1 MTGAGKFRKREFAI
15 AALLEKATIADAASA
30 IGVSEKTLRR
40 WLQDP
45 DFAAEHRAA
54 QRQAVDLAIAGLKQA
69 TGEAV
74 ATLRRNLTSGMP
86 SVEVRAAT
94 EILSQTA
101 RWQELDELGERVK
114 ALEEAAQGRGAP

>member
-1 MTGAGKFRKREFAI
+1 MSGVGKSRKRDLAI
-15 AALLEKATIADAASA
+15 AALLAKATLAEAAASV
-30 IGVSEKTLRR
+30 GVSEKTLRR

-54 QRQAVDLAIAGLKQA
+54 QRQAVDLAIARLKQA

-74 ATLRRNLTSGMP
+74 ATLRRNLTAGVP

-94 EILSQTA
+94 EILLQTA
-101 RWQELDELGERVK
+101 RWLEVDELAERVK
-114 ALEEAAQGRGAP
+114 AREEAERGRGAP

>member
-15 AALLEKATIADAASA
+15 AALLEKATIAEAASA

-54 QRQAVDLAIAGLKQA
+54 QRQAVDLAIARLKQA

-101 RWQELDELGERVK
+101 RWQELDELADRVK
-114 ALEEAAQGRGAP
+114 ALEQSERGSGVP

>member
-1 MTGAGKFRKREFAI
+1 MTAPGSSHKRDQAI
-15 AALLEKATIADAASA
+15 AALLAQPTITAAA
-30 IGVSEKTLRR
+30 NVVGISEKTLRR

-54 QRQAVDLAIAGLKQA
+54 QRQAVDLAIARLKQA

-74 ATLRRNLTSGMP
+74 ATLRRNLTVGVP

-101 RWQELDELGERVK
+101 RWQELDELAARVK
-114 ALEEAAQGRGAP
+114 ALEDSERGRGAA

>member
-15 AALLEKATIADAASA
+15 AALLQKATIAEAATSV
-30 IGVSEKTLRR
+30 GVSEKTLRR

-74 ATLRRNLTSGMP
+74 ATLRRNLTVGVP

-101 RWQELDELGERVK
+101 RWEELDELAERVK
-114 ALEEAAQGRGAP
+114 ALEESERGRGAA